1 MWGRIQKVEMD
12 EIIDAEG
19 LEEQD
24 HVPEVH
30 ALDLGDR
37 VLLQLVLV
45 RPRRVQPTGYRLII
59 PGRTNSYV
67 Q

>member
-1 MWGRIQKVEMD
+1 MD

-30 ALDLGDR
+30 ALYLGDR

-59 PGRTNSYV
+59 PGYTTVYF